1 MAQVIIKG
9 VNTEIEETGSGH
21 AVILLHGWG
30 QNISMME
37 PIQRA
42 LEKDFHVFNL
52 DFPCFGKSGTPTEV
66 WGVEDYKDFL
76 RELVVKYD
84 LQDPI
89 LIGHSFGC
97 RVAIRY
103 AAEYPVRK
111 MVLTGA
117 AGIKPKQ
124 SLAVKSKIVA
134 YKTVKHFLD
143 LPGINHYSDQIK
155 SMFGSEDY
163 KNADGITRQIFVKCV
178 NDDVSEILDKVT
190 CPTLLIFGSKDEA
203 TPVWMGKM
211 MEEKMKDAAL
221 ILFEEDDHYAYF
233 HQIVRFN
240 QIVNVFLQNDKEK

>member
-1 MAQVIIKG
+1 MAQVMIKG
-9 VNTEIEETGSGH
+9 VNTEIEETGKGH
-21 AVILLHGWG
+21 PVILLHGWG

-42 LEKDFHVFNL
+42 LESDFHVFNL
-52 DFPCFGKSGTPTEV
+52 DFPCFGKSGIPSEV

-76 RELVVKYD
+76 RELVLKYN
-84 LQDPI
+84 LEEPV

-124 SLAVKSKIVA
+124 SFAVKSKIAA
-134 YKTVKHFLD
+134 YKTVKHLLD
-143 LPGINHYSDQIK
+143 LPGISHYSEQIK

-163 KNADGITRQIFVKCV
+163 KNADGMTRQIFVKCV
-178 NDDVSEILDKVT
+178 NDDVSGILEKIT
-190 CPTLLIFGSKDEA
+190 IPTLLIFGSNDEA

-233 HQIVRFN
+233 HQIHRFN
-240 QIVNVFLQNDKEK
+240 KIVQVFLEKEKES

>member
-1 MAQVIIKG
+1 MAQVMIKG
-9 VNTEIEETGSGH
+9 VNTEIEETGKGH
-21 AVILLHGWG
+21 PVILLHGWG

-42 LEKDFHVFNL
+42 LESDFHVFNL
-52 DFPCFGKSGTPTEV
+52 DFPCFGKSGIPSEV

-76 RELVVKYD
+76 RELVLKYN
-84 LQDPI
+84 LEEPV

-124 SLAVKSKIVA
+124 SFAVKSKIAA
-134 YKTVKHFLD
+134 YKTVKHLLD
-143 LPGINHYSDQIK
+143 LPGINHYSEQIK

-163 KNADGITRQIFVKCV
+163 KNADGMTRQIFVKCV
-178 NDDVSEILDKVT
+178 NDDVSGILEKIT
-190 CPTLLIFGSKDEA
+190 IPTLLIFGSNDEA

-211 MEEKMKDAAL
+211 MEAKMKDAAL

-233 HQIVRFN
+233 HQIHRFN
-240 QIVNVFLQNDKEK
+240 KIVQVFLEKEKES

>member
-1 MAQVIIKG
+1 MAQVMIKG
-9 VNTEIEETGSGH
+9 VNTEIEETGKGH
-21 AVILLHGWG
+21 PVILLHGWG
-30 QNISMME
+30 KNISMME

-42 LEKDFHVFNL
+42 LESDFHVFNL
-52 DFPCFGKSGTPTEV
+52 DFPCFGKSGIPSEV

-76 RELVVKYD
+76 RELVLKYN
-84 LQDPI
+84 LEEPV

-124 SLAVKSKIVA
+124 SFAVKSKIAA
-134 YKTVKHFLD
+134 YKTVKHLLD
-143 LPGINHYSDQIK
+143 LPGISHYSEQIK

-163 KNADGITRQIFVKCV
+163 KNADGMTRQIFVKCV
-178 NDDVSEILDKVT
+178 NDDVSGILEKIT
-190 CPTLLIFGSKDEA
+190 IPTLLIFGSNDEA

-233 HQIVRFN
+233 HQIHRFN
-240 QIVNVFLQNDKEK
+240 KIVQVFLEKEKES